1 VGKLRTEHLQMLL
14 EFMIAAEPG
23 SLRAL
28 DGDGLFPLQVAT
40 QLHFPDL
47 VINAVLRQYPEALL
61 QG

>member
-28 DGDGLFPLQVAT
+28 DRDGLFPLQVAT
-40 QLHFPDL
+40 QLNFPDL
-47 VINAVLRQYPEALL
+47 VINVLLRQYPDALL